1 MGYLTLRNIWIS
13 LLLVTQSYFTACDT
27 SPKQARVEV
36 VNKGYRYTKNGFIES
51 IKRSD
56 HSSTALFILAG
67 MNPNSISS
75 GYSALE
81 HAAPDSISLPMLLRA
96 GADPNITGGVT
107 TPLIEAIKNGF
118 TKNIDLLIKNGAD
131 PNGRDAVGSTPLMIA
146 SECGAL
152 DIVEMLIGE
161 GAQVNYITDLGTT
174 ALSMAKASGHSAI
187 ARKLETLGA
196 QSNSNPDLQILTKPE
211 KLLKKSPARFKAEF
225 KTSNG
230 NFHVEVVRSWAPKA
244 ADRFYTLVSHGF
256 FNNLFFFRIIPNR
269 LVQFGIHNQPE
280 ISSQWQIT
288 TFEDEESVQLKN
300 QRGTIAFAFNEQPAS
315 RSTQIFINLSDNSD
329 LNIAGFVPFA
339 RVTSGMNVL
348 DSVYSGY
355 GEIPDQKRIF
365 FEGKQYLEKH
375 FPLLD
380 YIDTSHILE

>member
-1 MGYLTLRNIWIS
+1 MGYLTLRKIWMS
-13 LLLVTQSYFTACDT
+13 LLLIAQIYFNACDT
-27 SPKQARVEV
+27 SPKQARVEI
-36 VNKGYRYTKNGFIES
+36 VNNGYRYTKNGFIES

-81 HAAPDSISLPMLLRA
+81 HAASDSISLSMLLRA

-107 TPLIEAIKNGF
+107 TPLIEATKNGF
-118 TKNIDLLIKNGAD
+118 TNNIDLLIQNGAD
-131 PNGRDAVGSTPLMIA
+131 PNGRDAVGSTPLIIA
-146 SECGAL
+146 SEGGVL
-152 DIVEMLIGE
+152 DIVEMLIEE
-161 GAQVNYITDLGTT
+161 GAQINFITELGTT

-196 QSNSNPDLQILTKPE
+196 QSNSIPDLQILTKPE
-211 KLLKKSPARFKAEF
+211 KILKKSPVRFKAEF

-230 NFHVEVVRSWAPKA
+230 NFHVEVVRAWAPKA

-280 ISSQWQIT
+280 ISSQWQKA
-288 TFEDEESVQLKN
+288 TFENEESVQLKN

-315 RSTQIFINLSDNSD
+315 RSTQIFINISDNSD
-329 LNIAGFVPFA
+329 LDVTGFVPFA
-339 RVTSGMNVL
+339 RVVSGMNVL

-365 FEGKQYLEKH
+365 LEGKQYLENH

-380 YIDTSHILE
+380 YIDTSHLLE

>member
-36 VNKGYRYTKNGFIES
+36 INKGYRYTKNGFIES

-81 HAAPDSISLPMLLRA
+81 HAASDSISLPMILRA

-196 QSNSNPDLQILTKPE
+196 QSNSNPD
-211 KLLKKSPARFKAEF
+211 FDH
-225 KTSNG
+225 N
-230 NFHVEVVRSWAPKA
+230 NF
-244 ADRFYTLVSHGF
+244 Y
-256 FNNLFFFRIIPNR
+256 
-269 LVQFGIHNQPE
+269 
-280 ISSQWQIT
+280 
-288 TFEDEESVQLKN
+288 
-300 QRGTIAFAFNEQPAS
+300 
-315 RSTQIFINLSDNSD
+315 
-329 LNIAGFVPFA
+329 
-339 RVTSGMNVL
+339 
-348 DSVYSGY
+348 
-355 GEIPDQKRIF
+355 
-365 FEGKQYLEKH
+365 
-375 FPLLD
+375 
-380 YIDTSHILE
+380 